1 MAQAQF
7 ARFLRGDTTLT
18 IAAFDLTVDSVFAT
32 RPIHLRLAVAKD
44 PATPVVVGPP
54 PPAGPLGVATV
65 RSEWRPAVLS
75 LEGIGVGTP
84 WVARRRAMAPRDP
97 AGLPPVLSDILLFAP
112 YDVLPESLDAALPT
126 ALRAP
131 VVQVGRQVGLYW
143 EMYNAPDSTAPVEL
157 AVAVTRAHSRDEVPY
172 PVGRAQCPPQFASL
186 VIVRWREEADAPPL
200 GLGRA
205 IVLDLRS
212 LSRGD
217 YEVSVQMSVAGEP
230 RGCSSREFRIVAH

>member
-1 MAQAQF
+1 M
-7 ARFLRGDTTLT
+7 
-18 IAAFDLTVDSVFAT
+18 
-32 RPIHLRLAVAKD
+32 
-44 PATPVVVGPP
+44 
-54 PPAGPLGVATV
+54 
-65 RSEWRPAVLS
+65 LS

-157 AVAVTRAHSRDEVPY
+157 AVVVTRAHSRDEVPY

-186 VIVRWREEADAPPL
+186 VTVRWREEADAPPL

-212 LSRGD
+212 LSRGH